1 MQQNEKNGWRTFWL
15 LLGTI
20 ALAAAGICVA
30 FRLERR
36 LMQLCRTAVE
46 RLSLRRSRFETNF

>member
-30 FRLERR
+30 FRLEQR
-36 LMQLCRTAVE
+36 LMHLCHTARE